1 MAATTKP
8 IAFAMPAN
16 YVCVEANGPG
26 IADGAIIP
34 FGTPVCMNGSGKILP
49 VTSTLI
55 AADAVFLGIAL
66 DSWDNSQ
73 NVYSSTGPRMLFARN
88 CQWDCPLTTNGLG
101 APATLIGQ
109 LAGFVDNQTCS
120 VGTAKALFRVDA
132 INANGSIRLWI
143 P

>member
-1 MAATTKP
+1 
-8 IAFAMPAN
+8 MPAN

-66 DSWDNSQ
+66 DSWDNSNNQ
-73 NVYSSTGPRMLFARN
+73 YSTTGPRQLYARN

-132 INANGSIRLWI
+132 INANGSADLSNGVDAGSTNSD
-143 P
+143 